1 MWTKLGIISVTLE
14 INLEDPWLF
23 LGNFIKYLNNASIC
37 GKSRMILFYLFISS
51 LFKVD
56 LHLSYKKPIN
66 VNNNTV
72 YISVNK
78 LPKNNNNNKTK

>member
-23 LGNFIKYLNNASIC
+23 FGNLIKYLNNASMC
-37 GKSRMILFYLFISS
+37 GNSRMILFYLFISF